1 MVICLFNFIR
11 NSWTALQIRT
21 IFSFHRQNLKVLGIP
36 HPICRTDYRTAWVA
50 CFREDY
56 LCKVPMCWP
65 VRRVCVCVCVCVRVH
80 TRSVT
85 QSCLILCNPMDH
97 SPPSSSVHRTF
108 QARILQWVAISYS
121 RGYSRP
127 RDRTCISCVSCISRL
142 ILCHCTTKEVP
153 GNYSRLCSCFSG
165 NSMAFTSPH
174 HQPYFIQ
181 TQRLFY

>member
-65 VRRVCVCVCVCVRVH
+65 VRRVCVCVCVCVCACTH
-80 TRSVT
+80 A
-85 QSCLILCNPMDH
+85 QSLSCVWLFAIPWMVVCQA
-97 SPPSSSVHRTF
+97 PPSIRFSRQESWSGLPFPCPGDLPDQGLHPRLLHLRHR
-108 QARILQWVAISYS
+108 QADSLPLHHLES
-121 RGYSRP
+121 P
-127 RDRTCISCVSCISRL
+127 L
-142 ILCHCTTKEVP
+142 P
-153 GNYSRLCSCFSG
+153 SG
-165 NSMAFTSPH
+165 PEFFFLKITLHFTLLNN
-174 HQPYFIQ
+174 IV
-181 TQRLFY
+181 R